1 MSVEAFSAVLH
12 HSQAK
17 GTEKVILLGIAWH
30 LSDDPE
36 LGCWASQETLAKYAN
51 CSIRQVRR
59 AIQALADL
67 DELEI
72 IHHGGNNYGQ
82 IRPTNR
88 YFLRLD
94 CPEDCDSTLAHTYPQ
109 AGDNLSTDLSRR
121 TFKVRQEDIHG
132 KTGGHLR

>member
-17 GTEKVILLGIAWH
+17 GTEKVIMLAIAWH
-30 LSDDPE
+30 LSDDPL

-59 AIQALADL
+59 ALL
-67 DELEI
+67 NLVESEELEI

-88 YFLRLD
+88 YFIRLN
-94 CPEDCDSTLAHTYPQ
+94 CPIECDSTLSHSYAQ
-109 AGDNLSTDLSRR
+109 AVDNSVDNS
-121 TFKVRQEDIHG
+121 DIADIYG